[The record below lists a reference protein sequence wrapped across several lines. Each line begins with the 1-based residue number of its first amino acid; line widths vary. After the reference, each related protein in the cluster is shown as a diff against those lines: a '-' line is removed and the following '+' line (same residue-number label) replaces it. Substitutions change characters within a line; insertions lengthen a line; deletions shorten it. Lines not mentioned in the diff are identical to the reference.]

1 MFNKL
6 VFTFNFSKLKSC
18 NKATTSGKNTTSEEF
33 NIEFKDNED
42 YNRYK
47 IISKLKDY
55 WTRGKKK
62 NG

>member
-6 VFTFNFSKLKSC
+6 VFKFPKLNLC
-18 NKATTSGKNTTSEEF
+18 NKVTTSGKNTTSEEF

-42 YNRYK
+42 YYK
-47 IISKLKDY
+47 YKTISKLKDY

>member
-1 MFNKL
+1 MFKKL
-6 VFTFNFSKLKSC
+6 TFKFSKLNNCGKV
-18 NKATTSGKNTTSEEF
+18 ATNEKF
-33 NIEFKDNED
+33 DIEFKDNED

-47 IISKLKDY
+47 TISKLKDY